1 MGYTSVLQRGRN
13 SQRKR
18 KGRLRY
24 GLSSMQGWR
33 ATMEDAHAAIT
44 DLDATTSFFGVYDGH
59 GGKVVAKFSCKFL
72 HQQVLKNEEHAA
84 GDIGTSVQK
93 AFFRLLDFITKEF
106 FLSPSRIVVEVSS
119 KPVAPAVPAIP
130 SPQKPLPLTTR
141 SNPDDLRRKTISLLE
156 EYFSVQILDEAL
168 QCVEELKDPA
178 FHPEVTKE
186 AISLAL
192 EKSPPCVG
200 PVIKLLEF
208 LLTKKVLTARDI
220 GTGLDFEVLKELLEK
235 LEDNRFRKAIFEE
248 HQLQGK
254 KWWQHSSPKKE
265 KFSEDGGNGRLRYG
279 LSSMQGWRATM
290 EDAPNSTCS
299 KLRLSGVRLSVMECV
314 SSKVVAKFCSKF
326 LHQQVLK
333 KEAYAAGDIGTSVQK
348 AFFRSHSLLLQ
359 SDDLRRKT
367 ISLLEE
373 YFSVQILDEALQC
386 VEELKDPAF
395 HPEVTISLALEKSP
409 PCVGPVIKLLEFLLT
424 KKVLTA
430 RDIGT
435 GLDFEVLKE
444 LLEKLE
450 DNKFRKAIF
459 EEHQLKPF
467 RARSVGNTVMGIY
480 LSSPKKEKFSE
491 DGGNGRLRYGLSSM
505 QGWRATM
512 EDAHAAIIDLDATT
526 SFFGVI
532 IAMESDFIVS
542 LADLWLCPYMNKVK
556 VIAAMFNSTGDIGT
570 SVQKAFFRMDE
581 MMRGQRSWRELAA
594 LGDKINKFTGM
605 IEGLIWSPRC
615 GGSNEQPD
623 DWAFEEIDEHV
634 QREIRNHS
642 SLKHPNIIIFKEHQL
657 KPFRARSGGNT
668 VLQRGRN
675 SQRKA
680 GKVGLDCLSSW
691 RATMEDAHAA
701 ITDLDAT
708 TSFFGVYDAM
718 ESDFIVFLADL
729 CLCPYMNKVKVIAA
743 MFNSISS
750 PAVLKN
756 EEHAAGDIGTSVQK
770 AFFRL
775 LDFITKEFFL
785 SPSRIVVEV
794 SIVIIALDVEIKSR
808 NHENEKLL
816 KGLDV
821 MKSVLHSAPSL
832 NTRLLPQGSAGV
844 LDGKTTLLQGGGTP
858 SQPGF
863 DTRDELIGQTP
874 QPVAPAVPAIPSSQ
888 KPLPLTTSVQILDE
902 ALQCVE
908 ELKDPAFH
916 PERYWNGCLL
926 YGSLLDDN
934 GIDLPK
940 APNNF
945 GEDLGNLVVVQ
956 ELLEKLEDNRFR
968 KAIFEE
974 HQLQGKKW
982 WQHSSPKKEKF
993 SEDGGNGR
1001 LRYGLSSMQ
1010 GWRATMEDAHA
1021 AIIDLDATTSFFGVY
1036 NCHGGKNCKFQSDFI
1051 VSLADLWLCPY
1062 MNKVKV
1068 IAAMFN
1074 STGDIGTS
1082 VQKAFFRMDE
1092 MMRGQRSWRE
1102 LAALGDKINK
1112 FTGMIE
1118 GLIWSPRCGGSNEQ
1132 PDDWA
1137 FEEYLD
1143 KWTYRHIVDMEKSH
1157 MSNSGS
1163 LPLDFLMRT
1172 IHMSTPTPTDT
1183 SIFVFM
1189 SMFVFV
1195 DAHILLGMPA
1205 LVNAFICD

>member
-1 MGYTSVLQRGRN
+1 MKKNVVS
-13 SQRKR
+13 
-18 KGRLRY
+18 
-24 GLSSMQGWR
+24 
-33 ATMEDAHAAIT
+33 
-44 DLDATTSFFGVYDGH
+44 DLVCWG
-59 GGKVVAKFSCKFL
+59 
-72 HQQVLKNEEHAA
+72 
-84 GDIGTSVQK
+84 GDIQ
-93 AFFRLLDFITKEF
+93 
-106 FLSPSRIVVEVSS
+106 
-119 KPVAPAVPAIP
+119 
-130 SPQKPLPLTTR
+130 
-141 SNPDDLRRKTISLLE
+141 
-156 EYFSVQILDEAL
+156 
-168 QCVEELKDPA
+168 
-178 FHPEVTKE
+178 
-186 AISLAL
+186 
-192 EKSPPCVG
+192 
-200 PVIKLLEF
+200 
-208 LLTKKVLTARDI
+208 
-220 GTGLDFEVLKELLEK
+220 
-235 LEDNRFRKAIFEE
+235 
-248 HQLQGK
+248 
-254 KWWQHSSPKKE
+254 
-265 KFSEDGGNGRLRYG
+265 
-279 LSSMQGWRATM
+279 
-290 EDAPNSTCS
+290 
-299 KLRLSGVRLSVMECV
+299 
-314 SSKVVAKFCSKF
+314 
-326 LHQQVLK
+326 
-333 KEAYAAGDIGTSVQK
+333 
-348 AFFRSHSLLLQ
+348 
-359 SDDLRRKT
+359 
-367 ISLLEE
+367 
-373 YFSVQILDEALQC
+373 
-386 VEELKDPAF
+386 
-395 HPEVTISLALEKSP
+395 
-409 PCVGPVIKLLEFLLT
+409 
-424 KKVLTA
+424 
-430 RDIGT
+430 
-435 GLDFEVLKE
+435 
-444 LLEKLE
+444 
-450 DNKFRKAIF
+450 
-459 EEHQLKPF
+459 
-467 RARSVGNTVMGIY
+467 
-480 LSSPKKEKFSE
+480 
-491 DGGNGRLRYGLSSM
+491 
-505 QGWRATM
+505 
-512 EDAHAAIIDLDATT
+512 
-526 SFFGVI
+526 
-532 IAMESDFIVS
+532 
-542 LADLWLCPYMNKVK
+542 
-556 VIAAMFNSTGDIGT
+556 
-570 SVQKAFFRMDE
+570 
-581 MMRGQRSWRELAA
+581 
-594 LGDKINKFTGM
+594 
-605 IEGLIWSPRC
+605 
-615 GGSNEQPD
+615 
-623 DWAFEEIDEHV
+623 IDEHV

-668 VLQRGRN
+668 VMGIY
-675 SQRKA
+675 
-680 GKVGLDCLSSW
+680 LSSPKREKFSEEGGNGRLRYGLSSMQGW
-691 RATMEDAHAA
+691 RATMEDAFEEVADYGSQESDFMGSSHAA

-708 TSFFGVYDAM
+708 TSFFGVYDGHGGKVVAKF
-718 ESDFIVFLADL
+718 SCKFLHQH
-729 CLCPYMNKVKVIAA
+729 
-743 MFNSISS
+743 
-750 PAVLKN
+750 VLKN

-785 SPSRIVVEV
+785 SPSRRVVEV

-888 KPLPLTTSVQILDE
+888 KPLPLTTRSNPDDLRRKTISLMEEYFSVQILDE

-916 PERYWNGCLL
+916 PEVTISLALEKSPPCVGPVIKLL
-926 YGSLLDDN
+926 EFLLTKKVLTARDIGTGLDFEV
-934 GIDLPK
+934 LK
-940 APNNF
+940 
-945 GEDLGNLVVVQ
+945 

-1163 LPLDFLMRT
+1163 LPLDFLMRSKVVAKFCSKFLHQQVLKKEAYAAGDIGTSVQKAFFSMPTSGSAFKNMQNTNNVAVCELVIIALDVEIQSRNHENEKLLKGLDVMKSMLHSASSLINKAPSLNTRLLPQGSAGVLDGKTTLLQGSGTPSQPGFDTRDELIGQTPQPVAPAVPAIPSPQKPLPLTTRSNPDDLRRKT
-1172 IHMSTPTPTDT
+1172 ISLLEEYFSVQILDEALQCVEELKDPAFHPEVTISLALEKSPPCVGPVIKLLEFLLTKKVLTARDIGTGLDFEVLKELLEKLEDNRFRKA
-1183 SIFVFM
+1183 IFEEHQLQGKKWWQHSSPKKEKFSEDGGNGRLRYGLS
-1189 SMFVFV
+1189 SMQGWRATME
-1195 DAHILLGMPA
+1195 DAHAAIIDLDATTSFFGVYNCHGGKNCKFQSDFIVSLVDLWLCPYMNKVKVIAAMFNSTGDIGTSVQKAFFRMDEMMRGQRSWRELAALGDKINKFTGMIEGLISSPR
-1205 LVNAFICD
+1205 